1 MIIKLAFSYIKK
13 QKGKTITLLAGVG
26 LAVMLIFSMLV
37 IRDSGYDSQ
46 IREAKNLHGDYNLFF
61 DDIDMNSVEEL
72 KKQKEVKKLISV
84 KYLCEVVNTDNGV
97 AVDLNIFNKDYI
109 DSLNYKF
116 IGRKPIKDGEIV
128 IEEKATEQMGIK
140 DPLNKEID
148 LMVLNKY
155 LDKDNIPQIDSGNKR
170 FKIVGLIQKPE
181 KYYKSLNGFKCQAF
195 ISEETN
201 LPITKTEGTYKGNI
215 YLHNK
220 KNESTFLNKMYKK
233 LNLKDY
239 NLFYNVEVFQGE
251 VYKTATKY
259 SAKNIQNSII
269 LIIVSCLVIYNIY
282 NIILADRIKQ
292 IGMLRAIGMSNRD
305 IKRMFRVSSL
315 FYIVFGTLIGILAGI
330 VFSYI
335 GVRIIY
341 GYNSILTIEKESI
354 ISSFLVSIIAV
365 SVSNFIVVRKTL
377 KMSIIE
383 SINKSDKV
391 KKRSRENIDER
402 KKMQGNILI
411 KFASRNIWRNK
422 SKTILTI
429 TAMFLVG
436 AIFIQTSV
444 INDRMKLTNNITSGL
459 KPMSYGNVDITLS
472 GNYRNTEDIFYN
484 INVSIIQKIKKL
496 NGVKKVEP
504 FFYNQDSFL
513 SISKERVSD
522 DLIKELR
529 RQEQKYYSD
538 YDKEYPLL
546 VKGYNESLLKNI
558 NRFITKGENIL
569 EEKPGDCKKVLL
581 VNNIYSRGIH
591 SYSTKVIK
599 DVNVGDVLEIKL
611 PVYRDGVER
620 YEKFKVEVSGIMD
633 NTYIAT
639 QDGDPEFT
647 GGQIIFRENDYR
659 ELTGQQNYN
668 KLFVAVEDGK
678 LKSVEEKIEQMVKD
692 YSFSSVGGK
701 NENKKYI
708 ARTSEEKL
716 DIIYQ
721 FLMILILSINI
732 ITIVRS
738 NIILRTKELSVLRAI
753 GMSVRNLKKTILVES
768 ETYGIITSIL
778 TAIFGIYD
786 YNKGIAK
793 INNAMLENGY
803 NQTLSY
809 GIPFKQIL
817 IVFIVSVVMCFIAVY
832 VSKDKVEKINII
844 EGISENEW

>member
-13 QKGKTITLLAGVG
+13 QKGKTIALLAGVG

-128 IEEKATEQMGIK
+128 IEEKATEQMRIK

-220 KNESTFLNKMYKK
+220 KDESTFLNKMYKK

-383 SINKSDKV
+383 SINKSDK
-391 KKRSRENIDER
+391 
-402 KKMQGNILI
+402 
-411 KFASRNIWRNK
+411 W
-422 SKTILTI
+422 
-429 TAMFLVG
+429 
-436 AIFIQTSV
+436 
-444 INDRMKLTNNITSGL
+444 
-459 KPMSYGNVDITLS
+459 
-472 GNYRNTEDIFYN
+472 
-484 INVSIIQKIKKL
+484 
-496 NGVKKVEP
+496 
-504 FFYNQDSFL
+504 
-513 SISKERVSD
+513 
-522 DLIKELR
+522 
-529 RQEQKYYSD
+529 
-538 YDKEYPLL
+538 
-546 VKGYNESLLKNI
+546 
-558 NRFITKGENIL
+558 
-569 EEKPGDCKKVLL
+569 C
-581 VNNIYSRGIH
+581 
-591 SYSTKVIK
+591 
-599 DVNVGDVLEIKL
+599 
-611 PVYRDGVER
+611 
-620 YEKFKVEVSGIMD
+620 
-633 NTYIAT
+633 
-639 QDGDPEFT
+639 
-647 GGQIIFRENDYR
+647 
-659 ELTGQQNYN
+659 
-668 KLFVAVEDGK
+668 
-678 LKSVEEKIEQMVKD
+678 
-692 YSFSSVGGK
+692 
-701 NENKKYI
+701 
-708 ARTSEEKL
+708 
-716 DIIYQ
+716 
-721 FLMILILSINI
+721 
-732 ITIVRS
+732 
-738 NIILRTKELSVLRAI
+738 
-753 GMSVRNLKKTILVES
+753 
-768 ETYGIITSIL
+768 
-778 TAIFGIYD
+778 
-786 YNKGIAK
+786 
-793 INNAMLENGY
+793 
-803 NQTLSY
+803 
-809 GIPFKQIL
+809 
-817 IVFIVSVVMCFIAVY
+817 
-832 VSKDKVEKINII
+832 
-844 EGISENEW
+844 